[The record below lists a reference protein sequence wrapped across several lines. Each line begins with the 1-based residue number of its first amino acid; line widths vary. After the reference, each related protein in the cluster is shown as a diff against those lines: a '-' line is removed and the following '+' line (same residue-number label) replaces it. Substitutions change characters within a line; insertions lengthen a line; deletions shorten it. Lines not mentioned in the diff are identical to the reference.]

1 MNPYRQLDV
10 PINATSEEI
19 KLRFKTLAQFHHPDK
34 GGDAEIF
41 KLIRSS
47 YEILIDP
54 IRRRKFDLTGDYSP
68 DENFHT
74 EALGRLSEFV
84 VELIYTINPDRDNFL
99 DILRT
104 KIEQFKAEFYKNQI
118 LANDQILHLEKIQ
131 SKIKI
136 NPEARVANKEN
147 LLYAFIEN
155 QLEMKRNEYRLMTRR
170 IKVLEHMMIILED
183 YDYLSQILLE
193 A

>member
-1 MNPYRQLDV
+1 MSLYDVLGVQKNSNP
-10 PINATSEEI
+10 TEI
-19 KLRFKTLAQFHHPDK
+19 RKAYLKLARIHHPDK

-84 VELIYTINPDRDNFL
+84 VELIYSINPDRDNFL

-104 KIEQFKAEFYKNQI
+104 KIDQFKAEFYKNQI
-118 LANDQILHLEKIQ
+118 LANDQILHLEKVQ
-131 SKIKI
+131 GKIKI
-136 NPEARVANKEN
+136 NPEARVANKDN

-170 IKVLEHMMIILED
+170 IKVLEHMIIILED

-193 A
+193 S